1 MYNPVN
7 MKIEDEDRLL
17 EKDARDKS
25 KKQRYG
31 VRYDVEDVVRREC
44 LADFERAQD
53 MALRKISHKRDEEQV
68 NRGFN
73 ILTNGELPTA
83 LAIMKDEKQT
93 YAKKPPVN
101 WKKMTGEASES
112 TMKKVVTTTASN
124 ADSNVELKGTNF
136 GNRVERHINLVKG
149 GAQSASGLAEK
160 RPIRSGG
167 F

>member
-7 MKIEDEDRLL
+7 MKIEDEGRLI
-17 EKDARDKS
+17 EKDQRDKS

-44 LADFERAQD
+44 LADYERAQD

-83 LAIMKDEKQT
+83 LAILKDEKQ
-93 YAKKPPVN
+93 
-101 WKKMTGEASES
+101 
-112 TMKKVVTTTASN
+112 
-124 ADSNVELKGTNF
+124 
-136 GNRVERHINLVKG
+136 
-149 GAQSASGLAEK
+149 
-160 RPIRSGG
+160 
-167 F
+167 

>member
-7 MKIEDEDRLL
+7 MKIEDEERLI
-17 EKDARDKS
+17 EKDQRDKS

-44 LADFERAQD
+44 LADYERAAD

-83 LAIMKDEKQT
+83 LAILKDEKQT
-93 YAKKPPVN
+93 YAKKPMKN
-101 WKKMTGEASES
+101 WNKMAGETADVSANKQVATHTQAQS
-112 TMKKVVTTTASN
+112 T
-124 ADSNVELKGTNF
+124 VELTGTHF
-136 GNRVERHINLVKG
+136 GDRVSRHTNLVKG
-149 GAQSASGLAEK
+149 GTQSAGATGMSG
-160 RPIRSGG
+160 
-167 F
+167 